1 MKADQPVTSRTIST
15 DRLYTRIEST
25 NWLLDR
31 GIATVGTLQKERS
44 GIPSELFD
52 THKIEKEKKNIFNTS
67 YTVKIKSKGKKML
80 LRYRPPD
87 HCMTNQ
93 LMAKKSPK

>member
-31 GIATVGTLQKERS
+31 GIATVGTLQK
-44 GIPSELFD
+44 
-52 THKIEKEKKNIFNTS
+52 IEKEKKNIFHTS